1 MKRSTMIDYLRMR
14 NDRRSGRDGRNPY
27 GSRGGYVTSDRRSQY
42 DYDYEEEDEE
52 IDEAYENDI
61 ARGRNGRQGS
71 RDMAQRGGQG
81 WGSRQGSRDG
91 HYPMYYPNEWGMYDY
106 SNRYDLEYNE
116 MDNMKL
122 SNRDLKSWKKKL
134 ENADGTRGEKFNME
148 QILPIAEQMN
158 IRFNDFTEEELAM
171 VVNLLYSDYCK
182 VLGADLSLYI
192 KMAKAFFE
200 DKDFD
205 GTGSEKLALYYHSIA
220 SEE

>member
-1 MKRSTMIDYLRMR
+1 MIDYLRMR
-14 NDRRSGRDGRNPY
+14 NDRRNGRDMRNPY
-27 GSRGGYVTSDRRSQY
+27 GSRGGYVTSDRQMRSQH
-42 DYDYEEEDEE
+42 DYDYEDDDDDNEE
-52 IDEAYENDI
+52 IDNNYPYRNDRAMNNI
-61 ARGRNGRQGS
+61 NQGNRQQG
-71 RDMAQRGGQG
+71 RGGR
-81 WGSRQGSRDG
+81 SQGSRDG
-91 HYPMYYPNEWGMYDY
+91 HYRMYYPNEWGMYDY
-106 SNRYDLEYNE
+106 GNRYDLEYNE

-122 SNRDLKSWKKKL
+122 SNRELKSWKKKL

-148 QILPIAEQMN
+148 QILPISEQMN

-192 KMAKAFFE
+192 KMAKAFLE

-205 GTGSEKLALYYHSIA
+205 GSGSEKLALYYHSIA

>member
-1 MKRSTMIDYLRMR
+1 MSRSTMIDYLRMR

-42 DYDYEEEDEE
+42 DYDYEDDDEE
-52 IDEAYENDI
+52 IDEAYEKDM
-61 ARGRNGRQGS
+61 ARGRSGRQGS

-81 WGSRQGSRDG
+81 RGGRQGSRDG

-106 SNRYDLEYNE
+106 GNRYDLEYNE

-182 VLGADLSLYI
+182 VLGADLNLYV
-192 KMAKAFFE
+192 KMAKAFLE

-205 GTGSEKLALYYHSIA
+205 GSGSEKLALYYHCIA